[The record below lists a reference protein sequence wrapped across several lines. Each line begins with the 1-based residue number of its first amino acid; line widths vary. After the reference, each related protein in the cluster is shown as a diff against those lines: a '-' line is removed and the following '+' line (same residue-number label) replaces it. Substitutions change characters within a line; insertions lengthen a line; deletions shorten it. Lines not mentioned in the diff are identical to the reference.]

1 MSVAPP
7 PRVLSR
13 FAFASVFATTLATG
27 TGNLGLI
34 SVMPAAGR
42 ALGISDFL
50 IASVFSLSALM
61 WAITSPLWAA
71 RSDRKGR
78 KSHIL
83 IGLGGF
89 IFSMLGCG
97 LVVLAG
103 LKGLTAGFVTFLLFL
118 LVRST
123 YGTFGSASG
132 AAGQAY
138 VAERTEGP
146 QRVKAIAALGGALS
160 LGTILGPAVAPF
172 LILPYLGLSGPMF
185 VFALAGVAIFAMV
198 ALGLPSDHSRRDSSV
213 PRQASG
219 GRGIWSDNAV
229 RPFLIFGLAMSCAQ
243 AGNTYT
249 LGFLVIDRVG
259 LPPIEA
265 QSAIGVVMVAGALAG
280 LVAQWGLVGMFGMM
294 PRALLRWGSLLAFL
308 GNVLIVALPG
318 FVALAA
324 SFALLSFGYGL
335 ARPGYTAGASLAVG
349 SGGQG
354 AVAGAVSAIAGASIV
369 VVPTLAVGLYEW
381 LPAMPFAVFGAI
393 MGVLLVSSFVIPA
406 LAAPVSRETDDRFL

>member
-1 MSVAPP
+1 
-7 PRVLSR
+7 
-13 FAFASVFATTLATG
+13 
-27 TGNLGLI
+27 
-34 SVMPAAGR
+34 
-42 ALGISDFL
+42 
-50 IASVFSLSALM
+50 
-61 WAITSPLWAA
+61 
-71 RSDRKGR
+71 
-78 KSHIL
+78 
-83 IGLGGF
+83 
-89 IFSMLGCG
+89 
-97 LVVLAG
+97 
-103 LKGLTAGFVTFLLFL
+103 
-118 LVRST
+118 
-123 YGTFGSASG
+123 
-132 AAGQAY
+132 
-138 VAERTEGP
+138 
-146 QRVKAIAALGGALS
+146 
-160 LGTILGPAVAPF
+160 
-172 LILPYLGLSGPMF
+172 
-185 VFALAGVAIFAMV
+185 
-198 ALGLPSDHSRRDSSV
+198 
-213 PRQASG
+213 
-219 GRGIWSDNAV
+219 
-229 RPFLIFGLAMSCAQ
+229 MSCAQ